1 MEQWA
6 AQLKAALDRQGYG
19 GAVDSLMAEYGY
31 SLDVA
36 VQGVIMV
43 LPPAVAEWITA
54 GGVEP

>member
-1 MEQWA
+1 MTA
-6 AQLKAALDRQGYG
+6 AQLKAELDRQGYG
-19 GAVDSLMAEYGY
+19 GAVDSLMSEYGY

>member
-1 MEQWA
+1 MTA
-6 AQLKAALDRQGYG
+6 AQLKAELDRQGYG
-19 GAVDSLMAEYGY
+19 GAVD